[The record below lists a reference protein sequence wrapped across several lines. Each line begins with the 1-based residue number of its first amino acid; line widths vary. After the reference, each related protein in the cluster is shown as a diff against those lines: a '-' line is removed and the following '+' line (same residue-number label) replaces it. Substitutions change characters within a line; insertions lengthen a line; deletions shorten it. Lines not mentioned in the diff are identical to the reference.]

1 MVKPVGKTVKAPAV
15 KAKATARGK
24 ATAKGKA
31 KPKQPSAAVLKRI
44 EKVKLE
50 LPDRIKKRTESNLL
64 KAELNEA
71 NNRARY
77 ASELDRLRGE
87 SGLYSGAVSRDVQQ
101 RVTALAGA
109 VRAPPGA
116 SGSAFYPRGYP
127 AVV

>member
-1 MVKPVGKTVKAPAV
+1 MTKPVGKTVKAPAV
-15 KAKATARGK
+15 TKATARGK
-24 ATAKGKA
+24 AKA

-87 SGLYSGAVSRDVQQ
+87 SGLYSGAVSRDIQQ

-116 SGSAFYPRGYP
+116 SGSAFYPGGYP
-127 AVV
+127 AMV

>member
-1 MVKPVGKTVKAPAV
+1 MVKPVGKTVKVPAV
-15 KAKATARGK
+15 KAK
-24 ATAKGKA
+24 AKGKA

-64 KAELNEA
+64 KAELNDA

-116 SGSAFYPRGYP
+116 SGSAFYPGGYP
-127 AVV
+127 AMV